1 MKVKICTSLE
11 QSKRLVELGLDSKT
25 ADMFYKGSSNSD
37 PYSGARSIEFEDDYY
52 EENIAWSLSR
62 LLVIIRDY
70 QCVWLGANDVASW
83 VTEFNL
89 GSGKHYTTDP
99 TTDPLDAAYN
109 CLVWLI
115 ENGKINPKNIT
126 I

>member
-1 MKVKICTSLE
+1 MKVKICTTIE
-11 QSKRLVELGLDSKT
+11 QSRKLIKLGLSSNT
-25 ADMFYKGSSNSD
+25 ADCYWDHDVIKKEDYPMFM
-37 PYSGARSIEFEDDYY
+37 DDQYDDLC
-52 EENIAWSLSR
+52 IPAWSLSK

-89 GSGKHYTTDP
+89 GGGKHHTTDP

-115 ENGKINPKNIT
+115 ENGKIDPKEIT